1 MPPDRDSGLRYAR
14 IKVDVKTLLLCL
26 SIFLIARASTGRADD
41 AIASPAQRY
50 TFSWPITD
58 SAPPPRGGTTR
69 GAPVTIESMPSAAWH
84 SLQEPRISGVERD
97 RRAILALAGDYRVT
111 FDFLEIVTFSGR
123 ARDRPYQS
131 WGTERVYLDQDQ
143 STFVSLVHILE
154 MHIVQADGSVS
165 EPLVTKHWREDWRY
179 EPQQIIEFKGREQ
192 WQRRRLSRRESAG
205 QWSQTVA
212 QVDESPRY
220 ASLGRWEHNA
230 DFSTWISAS
239 TWRPLPRR
247 ELSVHKDYQVL
258 VGTNRVTLTAT
269 GSIQEEN
276 NLKMV
281 LAQNGETESSN
292 PFLSREYGVARYER
306 MRDADFAA
314 ADQYY
319 QHTRGFWADVHSAWS
334 ELYRHNALI
343 VLNSTGAQDLASK
356 LSGYADRLADGR
368 PIEAQAQIIRDS
380 LRAAT
385 APAGSAHRP

>member
-1 MPPDRDSGLRYAR
+1 MKYLPFC
-14 IKVDVKTLLLCL
+14 LLLAFIGL
-26 SIFLIARASTGRADD
+26 ASTAHADD
-41 AIASPAQRY
+41 ASASPAQRY

-58 SAPPPRGGTTR
+58 SAPAPRGGTTR
-69 GAPVTIESMPSAAWH
+69 GAAVTLDSAPSAAWH
-84 SLQEPRISGVERD
+84 ALQEVHISAFEHD

-143 STFVSLVHILE
+143 GRFLSLVHILE
-154 MHIVQADGSVS
+154 MHIIQADGSVS

-179 EPQQIIEFKGREQ
+179 EPKQIIEFKGQER
-192 WQRRRLSRRESAG
+192 WRRRNLSGRESAG

-220 ASLGRWEHNA
+220 ASMGRWEHNA
-230 DFSTWISAS
+230 NFSTWISAS

-258 VGTNRVTLTAT
+258 IGTNRVTLTAT

-281 LAQNGETESSN
+281 LAQNGEPDSSN

-306 MRDADFAA
+306 IRDADFAA

-319 QHTRGFWADVHSAWS
+319 ERTRHFWTAVHGAWS
-334 ELYRHNALI
+334 DLYQHNPLI
-343 VLNSTGAQDLASK
+343 VLNPAGSQDPASR
-356 LSGYADRLADGR
+356 LSDYADRLADGR
-368 PIEAQAQIIRDS
+368 QPEVTQAQIIRET
-380 LRAAT
+380 LQAAVV
-385 APAGSAHRP
+385 PAASARK